1 MSSSVSPQLTRMR
14 SVAEK
19 ISKEIVESG
28 NIVGVVLV
36 GSVSSGDIHEKSD
49 IDLIVIHRTPQK
61 QLPSS
66 QFREFEGLMI
76 EIHHNSVEHLEH
88 TFDDEQYRNKGGAWF
103 SANFG
108 LQMLH
113 DGLILQDPSGKLGL
127 WREKALQWKWRSSE
141 IQPLFS
147 QSRSLL
153 DAAENRIAEGDGFAA
168 LVLLRDALT
177 PLSSAVMMRLG
188 LPSYWRPKD
197 QSLQVPLLEDQYPEL
212 VQLFYEAHGLE
223 YVTPIWLEKSLNDL
237 TILMR
242 RYDWEQGLQL
252 HVKGARGCYD
262 KGNLAGSILCAR
274 RASYCLGIEILN
286 QKGDNTPRCMFDAFT
301 HLKVI
306 DQTRQ
311 ESDFHQFYTEIH
323 QIDLWNCNSISSTR
337 EKFAGLL
344 DDQIKIGI

>member
-1 MSSSVSPQLTRMR
+1 MR

-19 ISKEIVESG
+19 ISKEIVDSG

-49 IDLIVIHRTPQK
+49 IDLIVVHSAPQK

-66 QFREFEGLMI
+66 QFQEFEGLMI

-88 TFDDEQYRNKGGAWF
+88 TFDDEQYRNKEGAWF

-127 WREKALQWKWRSSE
+127 WREKALQWKWYSSE

-147 QSRSLL
+147 QSKSLL
-153 DAAENRIAEGDGFAA
+153 DAAENRIEGGDRFAA

-177 PLSSAVMMRLG
+177 PFCSGVMMRLG

-197 QSLQVPLLEDQYPEL
+197 QSLQVPLLKDQYPEL
-212 VQLFYEAHGLE
+212 VQLFCEAHSLE
-223 YVTPIWLEKSLNDL
+223 YITPAWLEKSLNDL
-237 TILMR
+237 TMLMR

-252 HVKGARGCYD
+252 HMKGARGCLN
-262 KGNLAGSILCAR
+262 KGNLIGSILSAR
-274 RASYCLGIEILN
+274 RATYCLGIEILN
-286 QKGDNTPRCMFDAFT
+286 QIGQNTSRYMFHAPT
-301 HLKVI
+301 QLKVI
-306 DQTRQ
+306 DQTR
-311 ESDFHQFYTEIH
+311 EREIDFYRFYKLIH
-323 QIDLWNCNSISSTR
+323 QDEQWNLKALRRTTA
-337 EKFAGLL
+337 KFAEKLAS
-344 DDQIKIGI
+344 